1 MAENLNLKTVNTVD
15 TRPFKRLVMTIGEL
29 PTSFIESMT
38 YYELLAWFTH
48 YLETVVI
55 PTVNNNAEATKELQ
69 DLFTELKNFVDN
81 YFDNLDVQEE
91 INNKLDVMVEDG
103 TLDSIVEPYLESYR
117 QDFLDFEKL
126 MNWDSIT
133 TNKYRDETAQCDY
146 YITEIPF
153 QNEYTGNN
161 IIRVGLADDDTT
173 LNSLEEPTD
182 FASRHK
188 SPIVTNGGIFT
199 STAENPR
206 AIGVVI
212 KDGVVLMND
221 NNAGTYY
228 RDILCIKENGDMDF
242 VPMAGANPQLI
253 LNAGYKDAI
262 LGFFGLIKDH
272 VVVDYSD
279 YSPSSIEAGPKN
291 IICRKDNGDYLILTC
306 DGRTLDNKG
315 LSIADCVRILTT
327 YNVKF
332 AFALDGGGSASTV
345 VKGEKINRNIDSGG
359 TVERKVP
366 TLLYLDTTASE
377 IYFEAG
383 GVYNAKKVDDAKTAI
398 KYRQLPY
405 PETYFYGNLYNK
417 DDPNIQTNKQINSS
431 TGEVEDYTNTSGN
444 TGMDLMVSDFIQ
456 VPSSKRVNF
465 VNTGDWKIVYTYDE
479 DKRYLGSWNYGN
491 NGNLYTIPV
500 YCAYIRVAVRRQ
512 AMGTY
517 GIYLGE
523 DYDANRYIPYK
534 TFKYDTLFY
543 NETGATDVTIGNIKK
558 YAKIIVYAID
568 GSSQQQARELMI
580 RPSQTNIF
588 ANFLRMAMLN
598 TSQAQF
604 FTSRLTINQNTGAFT
619 IDREYTLTAN
629 GTPYINGSD
638 SSSDNQIK
646 IMKVEA
652 YY

>member
-1 MAENLNLKTVNTVD
+1 MENIFVEFLPPWIETGLQPAFYDKESGTVLQQTARMYARVNMLIRMFNKLSKNTKT
-15 TRPFKRLVMTIGEL
+15 LVENYIEQFNEL
-29 PTSFIESMT
+29 HD
-38 YYELLAWFTH
+38 YVH
-48 YLETVVI
+48 
-55 PTVNNNAEATKELQ
+55 
-69 DLFTELKNFVDN
+69 D

-91 INNKLDVMVEDG
+91 INNKLDAMIEDG
-103 TLDSIVEPYLESYR
+103 TLDAIIMPYLDSYH

-133 TNKYRDETAQCDY
+133 TTKYRDETADCDY

-161 IIRVGLADDDTT
+161 IIRVGLADDDIT

-206 AIGVVI
+206 AIGIVI
-212 KDGVVLMND
+212 KDGVLLKD
-221 NNAGTYY
+221 DGNAGTYY
-228 RDILCIKENGDMDF
+228 RDLLCIKENGDMDY
-242 VPMAGANPQLI
+242 VPMAGANAQLLI
-253 LNAGYKDAI
+253 SQGYKDVI

-279 YSPSSIEAGPKN
+279 FSPSSIEAGPKN

-315 LSIADCVRILTT
+315 LSISDCVRILTA

-366 TLLYLDTTASE
+366 TLLYLDSTASE
-377 IYFEAG
+377 TYFEAG
-383 GVYNAKKVDDAKTAI
+383 NVYNAKKVDDAKTAI
-398 KYRQLPY
+398 KYRQLPF

-417 DDPNIQTNKQINSS
+417 DDPNIQTNKQIDGT
-431 TGEVEDYTNTSGN
+431 TGEVEDYTNTGDSGN
-444 TGMDLMVSDFIQ
+444 DLMLSDFIQ
-456 VPSSKRVNF
+456 VPAGVKINF
-465 VNTGDWKIVYTYDE
+465 VNTADWTIVYTYDA
-479 DKRYLGSWNYGN
+479 DKRYIGSWNYGN
-491 NGNLYTIPV
+491 QGNVYTTNING
-500 YCAYIRVAVRRQ
+500 AYIRVQVRRR

-517 GIYLGE
+517 GIYLGD

-543 NETGATDVTIGNIKK
+543 NESGATDVTIGNIKR
-558 YAKIIVYAID
+558 YSKIVVYAID
-568 GSSQQQARELMI
+568 GSSQQQTRELMI

-629 GTPYINGSD
+629 GTPYINGTD